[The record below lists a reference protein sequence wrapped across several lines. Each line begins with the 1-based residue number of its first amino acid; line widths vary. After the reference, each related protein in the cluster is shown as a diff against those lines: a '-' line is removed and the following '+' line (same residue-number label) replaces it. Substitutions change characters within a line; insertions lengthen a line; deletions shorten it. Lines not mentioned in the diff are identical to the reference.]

1 MVTHDPSMTKR
12 TSRTVFISDGELVN
26 ETIAQALPLLTHPL
40 MKDLAQRVNPLHFQP
55 GATILEHK
63 KRVDYFYM
71 IQNGKVDIV
80 LRKRRGGDV
89 VISTLKRND
98 IFGEIELLR
107 GGRSIASVRASID
120 EPVDLLALSR
130 KDFKW
135 LMDESPLTQDAIS
148 KMVQERLE
156 ERKRADRRKKT
167 RA

>member
-1 MVTHDPSMTKR
+1 MTKR

-40 MKDLAQRVNPLHFQP
+40 MKDLAQRVRPLHFQP

-135 LMDESPLTQDAIS
+135 LMDESPLTQNAIS